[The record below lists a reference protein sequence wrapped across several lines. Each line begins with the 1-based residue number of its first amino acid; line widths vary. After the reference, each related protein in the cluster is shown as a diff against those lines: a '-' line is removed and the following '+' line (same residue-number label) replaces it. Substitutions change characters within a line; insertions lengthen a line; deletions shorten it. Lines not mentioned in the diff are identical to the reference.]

1 MDAETKQAIEVCLR
15 GVLAEQ
21 LPRVIRDAL
30 DEALELRGVAATTPE
45 QRTDLRKDI
54 EFLRGQR
61 LAMTAANEAHEEKQE
76 RLKDEAFLRDLRMV
90 KERAA
95 EKIGNGV
102 LNIVI
107 VALMALIGFGA
118 AITVKPDLF
127 RP

>member
-1 MDAETKQAIEVCLR
+1 MDAETKQEIEICLR

-21 LPRVIRDAL
+21 LPKAIRDAL

-54 EFLRGQR
+54 EFLRNQR
-61 LAMTAANEAHEEKQE
+61 LALAAANEADEEKQE
-76 RLKDEAFLRDLRMV
+76 RLKDEAFLRDLRKA

-95 EKIGNGV
+95 ERIGNGV
-102 LNIVI
+102 LNVI
-107 VALMALIGFGA
+107 IAALMALAGFGA